1 MKPSTTEQGVCMPQL
16 SIIIPTFNN
25 SKYLL
30 ECVHSVTTQEFKDIE
45 VIIVDD
51 ASTDNTPT
59 IAAELTTEDSRV
71 HFIRHSRNSGTLAS
85 RKTGVLT
92 STGRYVMLMDQD
104 DELASGALRKLLDF
118 ANGYPADI
126 YHFGVQVIAA
136 NASAQ
141 QAAAGM
147 TTFLTPIPRR
157 LNGETI
163 LLTQFSPNGNFDW
176 HVHHKMYRGDL
187 ARSAYALAANQRL
200 VLSDDLYVSFILD
213 SIASTYISIP
223 NSPWYLYHLGRGDT
237 LGHKLTPGSL
247 SVMAQWDAQ
256 ALSMLTTFISRNHTK
271 ILRSDWSDR
280 LADVRDKLIEHTMN
294 EWKDNLPDNDKTRGL
309 QRILDIWAP
318 DTVCGEL
325 YRYVRDYAYAYLV
338 AGNRQSEA
346 SRSDQ
351 KQAEWYLR
359 KVQHIER
366 LHGLPSKSDN
376 RHYLS
381 LRKTAYNHLYDSG
394 ILQQPQQ
401 ETTKSRDNRLEVM
414 LKRLFA
420 GH

>member
-1 MKPSTTEQGVCMPQL
+1 
-16 SIIIPTFNN
+16 
-25 SKYLL
+25 
-30 ECVHSVTTQEFKDIE
+30 
-45 VIIVDD
+45 
-51 ASTDNTPT
+51 
-59 IAAELTTEDSRV
+59 
-71 HFIRHSRNSGTLAS
+71 
-85 RKTGVLT
+85 
-92 STGRYVMLMDQD
+92 
-104 DELASGALRKLLDF
+104 
-118 ANGYPADI
+118 
-126 YHFGVQVIAA
+126 
-136 NASAQ
+136 
-141 QAAAGM
+141 
-147 TTFLTPIPRR
+147 
-157 LNGETI
+157 
-163 LLTQFSPNGNFDW
+163 
-176 HVHHKMYRGDL
+176 
-187 ARSAYALAANQRL
+187 
-200 VLSDDLYVSFILD
+200 
-213 SIASTYISIP
+213 
-223 NSPWYLYHLGRGDT
+223 
-237 LGHKLTPGSL
+237 
-247 SVMAQWDAQ
+247 
-256 ALSMLTTFISRNHTK
+256 MLTTFISRNHTK

-338 AGNRQSEA
+338 ADNRQSEA